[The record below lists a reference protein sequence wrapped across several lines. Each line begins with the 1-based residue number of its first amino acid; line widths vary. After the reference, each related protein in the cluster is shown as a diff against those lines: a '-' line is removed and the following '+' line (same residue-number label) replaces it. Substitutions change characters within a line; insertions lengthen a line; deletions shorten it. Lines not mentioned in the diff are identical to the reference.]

1 MQWAYSNPDYAFFGS
16 AFVYMPTDTPAQLV
30 LSAIVITNLKDRRGR
45 SPKCLL
51 STLRTD
57 MDKVGLYM
65 HNIKG
70 LEELH
75 KHAADQH
82 QWEEAVK
89 HMYIYVCS
97 A

>member
-1 MQWAYSNPDYAFFGS
+1 MAVPLYI
-16 AFVYMPTDTPAQLV
+16 MPTDTPAQLV

-51 STLRTD
+51 STFRRD

-75 KHAADQH
+75 KHAADKQMGRDNRVYA
-82 QWEEAVK
+82 QPR
-89 HMYIYVCS
+89 
-97 A
+97 